1 MTVPPEIKKLRSLA
15 WGDHHDRVWIS
26 DAEQAVRDAEARVRA
41 GSLRDG
47 MQRAFVEGVAAERA
61 RILALLDEP
70 RAHRLALAEYAARR
84 EQGHDRFEA
93 MRLAVAAVR
102 ALVGGD
108 DCARSLPRDTP
119 SPEDT
124 DE

>member
-1 MTVPPEIKKLRSLA
+1 MTVPPEIKRLRDESERARLWTA
-15 WGDHHDRVWIS
+15 ADGERLLVLLS

-47 MQRAFVEGVAAERA
+47 MQRAFAEGVAAERA

-70 RAHRLALAEYAARR
+70 RAYRLALAEYAARR
-84 EQGHDRFEA
+84 EQGHARFEA

-108 DCARSLPRDTP
+108 A
-119 SPEDT
+119 
-124 DE
+124 